1 MLFRNRQVFFRI
13 GRFEVFAEGW
23 KRHKGEKLISSN
35 RVDTGVS
42 TDVQLWGPGV
52 HLIVSHLR

>member
-1 MLFRNRQVFFRI
+1 MLFRNRQFFFRL

-23 KRHKGEKLISSN
+23 VRNAGEKLIRSL

-42 TDVQLWGPGV
+42 SDVQLWVPGV